1 MSSTLLKKRTTLL
14 VDALS
19 SLLKDDRSID
29 EVGDTADTD
38 NGKSTLE
45 SNTSKLITHGSGS
58 SSSII
63 IGVAVVVIIIIAV
76 LVYYF
81 CCSTPKHKRKSKSST
96 RRSKK
101 RSFFRSSSWAFWFS
115 FVFWRAATKIVDK
128 YGNNDNDNDG
138 YTDYDGRGR
147 AWSMSYQFA
156 CIRFE
161 GTLSIV
167 CIRRVPN
174 LINGS
179 VIFQ

>member
-19 SLLKDDRSID
+19 SVLKDDRSID

-101 RSFFRSSSWAFWFS
+101 SR
-115 FVFWRAATKIVDK
+115 
-128 YGNNDNDNDG
+128 N
-138 YTDYDGRGR
+138 
-147 AWSMSYQFA
+147 
-156 CIRFE
+156 
-161 GTLSIV
+161 
-167 CIRRVPN
+167 
-174 LINGS
+174 
-179 VIFQ
+179 